1 MLNDENLRERV
12 LEGLNPSQSEAVLSD
27 ARTLLILAGAG
38 SGKTR
43 TLTCRIA
50 YGVLTGA
57 VRPNQVMAVTF
68 SNRAAAELKER
79 IRGLM
84 EEELYAPML
93 GITFHSAGLVI
104 LREAIRARHPAV
116 PLKENFSIYDDDEQD
131 GVRGDG
137 SPLRYDVR
145 DI

>member
-1 MLNDENLRERV
+1 MWTDEQTRARV
-12 LEGLNPSQSEAVLSD
+12 LEGLNPSQGEAVLSK

-50 YGVLTGA
+50 HGVATGV
-57 VRPNQVMAVTF
+57 VRPDQVLAVTF

-79 IRGLM
+79 IRGLL
-84 EEELYAPML
+84 EEDLYAPML
-93 GITFHSAGLVI
+93 GITFHSAGLAI

-116 PLKENFSIYDDDEQD
+116 PLKDNFSIY
-131 GVRGDG
+131 
-137 SPLRYDVR
+137 LF
-145 DI
+145 